1 MAAAVAVGLALALTS
16 GMTEARHRSK
26 TAPGPIAT
34 ATRSAGVVSV
44 TTAIPPT
51 TKATATPTALATAPR
66 PANVNIASLPA
77 LPAGWPTT
85 LQLGMA
91 DSPGGAAAMK
101 TTANF
106 GFRYQYLSGGANTGT
121 GWATWNANGAF
132 ATNYIQDSVSHSITP
147 VLTYYQIRQ
156 TAPGNAQYEPDGV
169 YNNLQNTATMT
180 SYYNDLKL
188 FFQKAG
194 AFPNN
199 AVVLHMEPDLWGY
212 MQQHSTNDDASTVT
226 TKVAATGLSDLA
238 GLPDTAAG
246 FAKAVKKLRD
256 TYAPNVV
263 LAYHISVWGTN
274 FSLLSGTWTNA
285 QVDALGVR
293 SANFYTSLQ
302 TNFDI
307 AFVDQTDRDAG
318 YKQVVN
324 GDPNGWYDAT
334 DYANTLRY
342 YTAFVGVAQKR
353 LVVWQIPFGNTKMR
367 AMNNTTNHYQD
378 NHVEWLLDDVGGT
391 HLSDYINSGVVAF
404 LFGGGAT
411 GTTCA
416 CDAAGDGITNPA
428 AINGNN
434 LTSLTADDD
443 GGFFRHKAAAYYA
456 AGPLALSGGVVP
468 TPTPI
473 GTATPT
479 PTRTPTSTP
488 TPTRTPTSTPT
499 PTRTATPTTTPTR
512 TPTPNIGI
520 PGGETVIPLTPTP

>member
-1 MAAAVAVGLALALTS
+1 MTTTIAVSLALALTT
-16 GMTEARHRSK
+16 GMTEAHRTPK
-26 TAPGPIAT
+26 TT
-34 ATRSAGVVSV
+34 
-44 TTAIPPT
+44 PPAVPT
-51 TKATATPTALATAPR
+51 ATATPNVGVVSAITAVPPTPNAVATPPFNAAATATG
-66 PANVNIASLPA
+66 ASVNVASLPA
-77 LPAGWPTT
+77 LPVGWPTT

-106 GFRYQYLSGGANTGT
+106 GFRYQYLAGGANTGS

-132 ATNYIQDSVSHSITP
+132 ATYYIQDSIANGITP

-156 TAPGNAQYEPDGV
+156 SAPGNVQYEPDGV

-188 FFQKAG
+188 FFQKAS

-212 MQQHSTNDDASTVT
+212 MQQHSTNDNASTVT

-263 LAYHISVWGTN
+263 LAYHISTWGTN
-274 FSLLSGTWTNA
+274 FSLLYGTWTNA

-302 TNFDI
+302 TSFDI
-307 AFVDQTDRDAG
+307 AFVDQTDRDAAF
-318 YKQVVN
+318 KQIVY

-334 DYANTLRY
+334 DYANTVRY

-353 LVVWQIPFGNTKMR
+353 LVVWQIPYGNMKMR

-378 NHVEWLLDDVGGT
+378 NHVEWILDDATGV
-391 HLSDYINSGVVAF
+391 HLNDYINAGVVAF

-416 CDAAGDGITNPA
+416 CDAAGDGITNPV

-443 GGFFRHKAAAYYA
+443 GGLFRQKAAAYYA

-468 TPTPI
+468 TPTPTS
-473 GTATPT
+473 TATPT

-488 TPTRTPTSTPT
+488 TRSPTSIPTRTPT
-499 PTRTATPTTTPTR
+499 ATPTR